1 MPATTRPA
9 IFQSDYAQGV
19 TLTDGWAWTTDQFAS
34 PEELEDQM
42 WSQDFEEVFND
53 FRAKND
59 GAEIDVVIMPEDDI
73 TMIVATIGKEAKDFH
88 LPHAVA
94 YEFLFEGEKAGVLFQ
109 FAPEGS
115 WFFLHEGAED
125 SIAELFSEDMGAVV
139 KHIVHAVA
147 TRG

>member
-1 MPATTRPA
+1 MTTTPHPA
-9 IFQSDYAQGV
+9 IFQSDNVQGA
-19 TLTDGWAWTTDQFAS
+19 TLTAGWAWTTDQFAS

-59 GAEIDVVIMPEDDI
+59 DAEIDVVIMPEDDI
-73 TMIVATIGKEAKDFH
+73 TMIVATIGKEIKDFH

-94 YEFLFEGEKAGVLFQ
+94 YEFFFEGEKAGVLFHY
-109 FAPEGS
+109 APES
-115 WFFLHEGAED
+115 AWFFLHQGAVD
-125 SIAELFSEDMGAVV
+125 SLAELSSEDMGTVV
-139 KHIVHAVA
+139 KHIVPAIA